1 VAVHYPIRAGCTPP
15 LDFKKSFLRQVGQ
28 AGKNGSILDNS
39 VLNAFI
45 SSGQRKQNYR
55 RLEEGRIF
63 FYLEQKFLFDF
74 QPSHVILLFL
84 TKHRNYWQSHAR
96 QNNNI

>member
-1 VAVHYPIRAGCTPP
+1 MYPP
-15 LDFKKSFLRQVGQ
+15 LDLKKSFLRQVGQ
-28 AGKNGSILDNS
+28 SGKNGDAPKEGSILDNS

-84 TKHRNYWQSHAR
+84 TNHRNYLQSHAR